1 MSGQSCL
8 IDGCQARVYAPAGT
22 RSVCKDHFLGFLT
35 WRRRRGPQ
43 MFRKYAGMTM
53 EDVELIL
60 SPMAEDGKEAVGSMG
75 DDTPM
80 AVLSRQVR
88 HVAQHRAQVPE
99 AFAHTISLDAHQ
111 KAADYTLAKARVG
124 LVDLGL
130 DAITLVAWTLLGGL
144 DLLNQVTLDWLGEG
158 MRQQIALVVS
168 FTLIGGLIGLPLSLY
183 QTFGIE
189 QRFGFN
195 NTTPKLWVSD
205 MLKGLLVGMV
215 LGLPI
220 LWLVLWLMQAGGTLW
235 WLYTWA
241 ALVAYQLFVMWIA
254 PNVIMPLFNKFTP
267 LEDATLKERVTALM
281 TRSGFTAKGF
291 FVMDG
296 SRRSAHSN
304 AFFTGF
310 GAAKRVVFFD
320 TLLAKLN
327 GDEMEAV
334 LAHELGHFKH
344 RHILKMMATNFA
356 TSLAGLALLGWVSQ
370 QVWFYTGLGVMPNLS
385 GNNSALALLLFMLV
399 LPLFTFFVSPLS
411 ARRSR
416 TFEFEADAY
425 AVANS
430 DGKAL
435 ASALLKLYQD
445 NASTLTPD
453 PWYVAFYYSH
463 PPASQR
469 LARMAA

>member
-1 MSGQSCL
+1 MMNPSLAMTLTLAALLVANLLTKLWLSG
-8 IDGCQARVYAPAGT
+8 
-22 RSVCKDHFLGFLT
+22 
-35 WRRRRGPQ
+35 
-43 MFRKYAGMTM
+43 
-53 EDVELIL
+53 
-60 SPMAEDGKEAVGSMG
+60 
-75 DDTPM
+75 
-80 AVLSRQVR
+80 RQVR
-88 HVAQHRAQVPE
+88 HVAQHRAQVPA
-99 AFAHTISLDAHQ
+99 AFAHTISLEAHQ

-124 LVDLGL
+124 VMDLGL
-130 DAITLVAWTLLGGL
+130 DAITLVAWTLFGGL
-144 DLLNQVTLDWLGEG
+144 DLLNQITLDWIGEG
-158 MRQQIALVVS
+158 MGQQVALVVS
-168 FTLIGGLIGLPLSLY
+168 FSLVGGLVGLPLSLY
-183 QTFGIE
+183 QTFGVE

-205 MLKGLLVGMV
+205 MLKGVLVGMV

-241 ALVAYQLFVMWIA
+241 ALVLYQLFVMWIA

-267 LEDATLKERVTALM
+267 LEDATLKARVTALM

-344 RHILKMMATNFA
+344 RHILKMMATSFA

-370 QVWFYTGLGVMPNLS
+370 QVWFYTGLGVMPNLNS
-385 GNNSALALLLFMLV
+385 NNSALALLLFMLV

-416 TFEFEADAY
+416 KFEFEADAY

-435 ASALLKLYQD
+435 AHALLKLYQD

-469 LARMAA
+469 LARMPA

>member
-1 MSGQSCL
+1 MGQIVAHHLNSATMMNPSLAMS
-8 IDGCQARVYAPAGT
+8 
-22 RSVCKDHFLGFLT
+22 LT
-35 WRRRRGPQ
+35 LAALLVANLLTKLW
-43 MFRKYAGMTM
+43 
-53 EDVELIL
+53 L
-60 SPMAEDGKEAVGSMG
+60 SG
-75 DDTPM
+75 
-80 AVLSRQVR
+80 RQVR
-88 HVAQHRAQVPE
+88 HVAQHRAQVPA
-99 AFAHTISLDAHQ
+99 AFSHTISLEAHQ
-111 KAADYTLAKARVG
+111 KAADYTLAKSRVG
-124 LVDLGL
+124 VVDLGL
-130 DAITLVAWTLLGGL
+130 DAVTLMAWTLLGGL
-144 DLLNQVTLDWLGEG
+144 DLLNQVTLDWMGVG
-158 MRQQIALVVS
+158 MGQQIMLVVS
-168 FTLIGGLIGLPLSLY
+168 FGLIGGLIGLPLSLY

-220 LWLVLWLMQAGGTLW
+220 LWLVLWLMQAGGAMW
-235 WLYTWA
+235 WLFTWA

-344 RHILKMMATNFA
+344 RHILKMMATSFA

-370 QVWFYTGLGVMPNLS
+370 QIWFYSGLGVMPNLN

-416 TFEFEADAY
+416 KFEFEADAY

-430 DGKAL
+430 DGQAL

>member
-1 MSGQSCL
+1 MGL
-8 IDGCQARVYAPAGT
+8 IVAHHLNSSSMINPSLAMT
-22 RSVCKDHFLGFLT
+22 LT
-35 WRRRRGPQ
+35 L
-43 MFRKYAGMTM
+43 A
-53 EDVELIL
+53 
-60 SPMAEDGKEAVGSMG
+60 
-75 DDTPM
+75 
-80 AVLSRQVR
+80 AVLVANLLTKLWLSGRQVR
-88 HVAQHRAQVPE
+88 HVAQHRAKVPQ

-124 LVDLGL
+124 LMDLGL
-130 DAITLVAWTLLGGL
+130 DAITLMAWTLLGGL
-144 DLLNQVTLDWLGEG
+144 DLLNQVTLDWMGEG
-158 MRQQIALVVS
+158 MGQQIALVVS
-168 FTLIGGLIGLPLSLY
+168 FSLIGGLIGLPLSLY

-205 MLKGLLVGMV
+205 LIKGLLVGMV

-241 ALVAYQLFVMWIA
+241 ALVVYQLFVMWIA

-344 RHILKMMATNFA
+344 RHILKMMATSFA
-356 TSLAGLALLGWVSQ
+356 TSLAGLALLGWLSQ

-411 ARRSR
+411 SRRSR
-416 TFEFEADAY
+416 QFEFEADAY

-435 ASALLKLYQD
+435 ANALLKLYQD

>member
-1 MSGQSCL
+1 
-8 IDGCQARVYAPAGT
+8 
-22 RSVCKDHFLGFLT
+22 
-35 WRRRRGPQ
+35 
-43 MFRKYAGMTM
+43 MT
-53 EDVELIL
+53 LAL
-60 SPMAEDGKEAVGSMG
+60 A
-75 DDTPM
+75 
-80 AVLSRQVR
+80 AVLVANLLTKLWLSGRQVR
-88 HVAQHRAQVPE
+88 HVAQHRAHVPD
-99 AFAHTISLDAHQ
+99 AFAHTISLEAHQ
-111 KAADYTLAKARVG
+111 KAADYTLAKSRVG
-124 LVDLGL
+124 LIDLAL
-130 DAITLVAWTLLGGL
+130 DAITLMAWTLLGGL
-144 DLLNQVTLDWLGEG
+144 DLLNQVTLNWLGEG
-158 MRQQIALVVS
+158 MGQQVALVLS
-168 FTLIGGLIGLPLSLY
+168 FTLIGSLIGLPLSLY

-195 NTTPKLWVSD
+195 NTTPKLWVTD

-220 LWLVLWLMQAGGTLW
+220 LWLVLWLMQAGGALW

-241 ALVAYQLFVMWIA
+241 ALVIYQLFVMWIA

-267 LEDATLKERVTALM
+267 LEDATLKARVTALM
-281 TRSGFTAKGF
+281 NRSGFTAKGF

-304 AFFTGF
+304 AFFTGL

-320 TLLAKLN
+320 TLLAQLN

-344 RHILKMMATNFA
+344 RHILKMMATSFA

-370 QVWFYTGLGVMPNLS
+370 QVWFYTGLGVLPNLS

-416 TFEFEADAY
+416 KFEFEADAY
-425 AVANS
+425 AVAHS
-430 DGKAL
+430 DGQAL
-435 ASALLKLYQD
+435 ASALLKLYKD

>member
-1 MSGQSCL
+1 M
-8 IDGCQARVYAPAGT
+8 T
-22 RSVCKDHFLGFLT
+22 LT
-35 WRRRRGPQ
+35 L
-43 MFRKYAGMTM
+43 A
-53 EDVELIL
+53 
-60 SPMAEDGKEAVGSMG
+60 
-75 DDTPM
+75 
-80 AVLSRQVR
+80 AVLVANLLTKLWLSGRQVR
-88 HVAQHRAQVPE
+88 HVAQHRGQVPD
-99 AFAHTISLDAHQ
+99 AFAHTIHLDAHQ
-111 KAADYTLAKARVG
+111 KAADYTLAKSRVG
-124 LVDLGL
+124 LIDLAL
-130 DAITLVAWTLLGGL
+130 DAVTLIAWTLLGGL
-144 DLLNQVTLDWLGEG
+144 DALNQVTLNMLGEG
-158 MRQQIALVVS
+158 MGQQVALVVS
-168 FTLIGGLIGLPLSLY
+168 FTLIGSLIGLPLSLY

-195 NTTPKLWVSD
+195 NTTAKLWVSD

-220 LWLVLWLMQAGGTLW
+220 LWLVLWLMQAGGPMW

-241 ALVAYQLFVMWIA
+241 VLVVYQLFVMWIA

-267 LEDATLKERVTALM
+267 LEDATLKERVSALM
-281 TRSGFTAKGF
+281 NRAGFRAKGF

-320 TLLAKLN
+320 TLLTQLN
-327 GDEMEAV
+327 ADEMEAV

-344 RHILKMMATNFA
+344 RHILKMLVVSFA
-356 TSLAGLALLGWVSQ
+356 TSLAGLALLGWISQ
-370 QVWFYTGLGVMPNLS
+370 QIWFYTGLGVMPNLN

-411 ARRSR
+411 AHRSR
-416 TFEFEADAY
+416 KFEFEADAY

>member
-1 MSGQSCL
+1 MMNPSL
-8 IDGCQARVYAPAGT
+8 MMT
-22 RSVCKDHFLGFLT
+22 LT
-35 WRRRRGPQ
+35 
-43 MFRKYAGMTM
+43 
-53 EDVELIL
+53 L
-60 SPMAEDGKEAVGSMG
+60 
-75 DDTPM
+75 
-80 AVLSRQVR
+80 AVLLMANLLTKLWLSNRQVR
-88 HVAQHRAQVPE
+88 HVALHRAAVPD
-99 AFAHTISLDAHQ
+99 AFVRTISLDAHQ

-124 LVDLGL
+124 ALDLGL
-130 DAITLVAWTLLGGL
+130 DAITLMAWTLLGGL
-144 DLLNQVTLDWLGEG
+144 DLLNQITLNWLGEG
-158 MRQQIALVVS
+158 MSQQLMLVVS
-168 FTLIGGLIGLPLSLY
+168 FALIGGLIGLPLSLY
-183 QTFGIE
+183 QTFVIE

-195 NTTPKLWVSD
+195 HTTPKLWLSD
-205 MLKGLLVGMV
+205 MVKGLLVGMV

-220 LWLVLWLMQAGGTLW
+220 LWLVLWLMQAGGSLW

-241 ALVAYQLFVMWIA
+241 SLVVYQLFVMWIA

-304 AFFTGF
+304 AFFTGL

-320 TLLAKLN
+320 TLLAQLN

-344 RHILKMMATNFA
+344 RHILKMMATSFA
-356 TSLAGLALLGWVSQ
+356 TSLVGLALLGWVSQ
-370 QVWFYTGLGVMPNLS
+370 QFWFYTGLGVMPNLN

-416 TFEFEADAY
+416 KFEFEADAY
-425 AVANS
+425 AVSHS
-430 DGKAL
+430 DRKAL
-435 ASALLKLYQD
+435 SSALIKLYQD
-445 NASTLTPD
+445 NAATLTPD

>member
-1 MSGQSCL
+1 M
-8 IDGCQARVYAPAGT
+8 T
-22 RSVCKDHFLGFLT
+22 LT
-35 WRRRRGPQ
+35 L
-43 MFRKYAGMTM
+43 A
-53 EDVELIL
+53 
-60 SPMAEDGKEAVGSMG
+60 
-75 DDTPM
+75 
-80 AVLSRQVR
+80 AVLVANLLTKLWLSGRQVH
-88 HVAQHRAQVPE
+88 HVAQHRGQVPD

-111 KAADYTLAKARVG
+111 KAADYTLAKSRVG
-124 LVDLGL
+124 LIDLAL
-130 DAITLVAWTLLGGL
+130 DAVTLIGWTLLGGL
-144 DLLNQVTLDWLGEG
+144 DALNQITLNWLGEG
-158 MRQQIALVVS
+158 MSQQVALVVS

-195 NTTPKLWVSD
+195 NTTAKLWVSD

-220 LWLVLWLMQAGGTLW
+220 LWLVLWLMQAGGPMW

-241 ALVAYQLFVMWIA
+241 ALVVYQLFVMWIA

-267 LEDATLKERVTALM
+267 LEDAALKERVTALM
-281 TRSGFTAKGF
+281 NRAGFKAKGF

-320 TLLAKLN
+320 TLLTQLN

-344 RHILKMMATNFA
+344 RHILKMMAVSFA
-356 TSLAGLALLGWVSQ
+356 TSLAGLALLGWISQ
-370 QVWFYTGLGVMPNLS
+370 QIWFYTGLGVMPNLN
-385 GNNSALALLLFMLV
+385 GNNSALALLLFMLA

-416 TFEFEADAY
+416 KFEFEADAY
-425 AVANS
+425 AIANS

-469 LARMAA
+469 LARIAA

>member
-1 MSGQSCL
+1 
-8 IDGCQARVYAPAGT
+8 
-22 RSVCKDHFLGFLT
+22 
-35 WRRRRGPQ
+35 
-43 MFRKYAGMTM
+43 MTNPSLAM
-53 EDVELIL
+53 TLAL
-60 SPMAEDGKEAVGSMG
+60 A
-75 DDTPM
+75 
-80 AVLSRQVR
+80 AVLVANLLTKLWLSGRQVR
-88 HVAQHRAQVPE
+88 HVAQHRAHVPD
-99 AFAHTISLDAHQ
+99 AFAHTISLEAHQ
-111 KAADYTLAKARVG
+111 KAADYTLAKSRVG
-124 LVDLGL
+124 LIDLAL
-130 DAITLVAWTLLGGL
+130 DAITLMAWTLLGGL
-144 DLLNQVTLDWLGEG
+144 DLLNQVTLNWLGEG
-158 MRQQIALVVS
+158 MGQQVALVLS
-168 FTLIGGLIGLPLSLY
+168 FTLIGSLIGLPLSLY

-220 LWLVLWLMQAGGTLW
+220 LWLVLWLMQAGGALW

-241 ALVAYQLFVMWIA
+241 ALVIYQLFVMWIA

-267 LEDATLKERVTALM
+267 LEDATLKARVTALM
-281 TRSGFTAKGF
+281 NRSGFTAKGF

-304 AFFTGF
+304 AFFTGL

-320 TLLAKLN
+320 TLLAQLN

-344 RHILKMMATNFA
+344 RHILKMMATSFA

-370 QVWFYTGLGVMPNLS
+370 QVWFYTGLGVLPNLS
-385 GNNSALALLLFMLV
+385 GDNSALALLLFMLV

-416 TFEFEADAY
+416 KFEFEADAY
-425 AVANS
+425 AVAHS
-430 DGKAL
+430 DGQAL
-435 ASALLKLYQD
+435 ASALLKLYKD

>member
-1 MSGQSCL
+1 MMNPSL
-8 IDGCQARVYAPAGT
+8 AMT
-22 RSVCKDHFLGFLT
+22 LT
-35 WRRRRGPQ
+35 
-43 MFRKYAGMTM
+43 
-53 EDVELIL
+53 L
-60 SPMAEDGKEAVGSMG
+60 
-75 DDTPM
+75 
-80 AVLSRQVR
+80 AVLLVANLLTKLWLSGRQVR
-88 HVAQHRAQVPE
+88 HVAQHRDQVPA

-111 KAADYTLAKARVG
+111 KAADYTMAKARVG
-124 LVDLGL
+124 VADMGL
-130 DAITLVAWTLLGGL
+130 DALTLVAWTLLGGL
-144 DLLNQVTLDWLGEG
+144 DFLNQVTLDWLGVG
-158 MRQQIALVVS
+158 MGQQIMLVVS
-168 FTLIGGLIGLPLSLY
+168 FSLIGGLIGLPLSLF

-281 TRSGFTAKGF
+281 NRSGFTAKGF

-344 RHILKMMATNFA
+344 RHILKMMATSFA

-370 QVWFYTGLGVMPNLS
+370 QVWFYTGLGVIPNLN

-411 ARRSR
+411 AHRSR
-416 TFEFEADAY
+416 KFEFEADAY

-435 ASALLKLYQD
+435 ANALLKLYQD

>member
-1 MSGQSCL
+1 MMNPSL
-8 IDGCQARVYAPAGT
+8 AMT
-22 RSVCKDHFLGFLT
+22 LT
-35 WRRRRGPQ
+35 L
-43 MFRKYAGMTM
+43 A
-53 EDVELIL
+53 
-60 SPMAEDGKEAVGSMG
+60 
-75 DDTPM
+75 
-80 AVLSRQVR
+80 AVLVANLLTKLWLSNRQVR
-88 HVAQHRAQVPE
+88 HVAQHRATVPA
-99 AFAHTISLDAHQ
+99 AFAQTISLEAHQ

-124 LVDLGL
+124 VIDLGL
-130 DAITLVAWTLLGGL
+130 DAVTLMAWTLLGGL
-144 DLLNQVTLDWLGEG
+144 DMLNQVTLHWLGEG
-158 MRQQIALVVS
+158 MGQQIGLVVS
-168 FTLIGGLIGLPLSLY
+168 FILIGSLISLPLSLY

-195 NTTPKLWVSD
+195 NTTPKLWLSD
-205 MLKGLLVGMV
+205 LVKALLVGMV

-220 LWLVLWLMQAGGTLW
+220 LWVVLWLMQAGGSLW
-235 WLYTWA
+235 WLYTWV

-267 LEDATLKERVTALM
+267 LEDATLKARVTALM

-320 TLLAKLN
+320 TLLAQLN

-344 RHILKMMATNFA
+344 RHILKMMTTNFA
-356 TSLAGLALLGWVSQ
+356 TSLAGLALLGWLSQ
-370 QVWFYTGLGVMPNLS
+370 QIWFYTGLGVMPNVN

-416 TFEFEADAY
+416 KFEFEADAY

-435 ASALLKLYQD
+435 ANALLKLYQD

-469 LARMAA
+469 LARMTA